1 MLALLSF
8 PSIFVLGNAERWS
21 SNRQLP
27 QFCLPQRTSVQKQ
40 GCHGCRLWN
49 WNPFVVL
56 RKGRGQESICGNS
69 LLHIVLWIVD
79 LDWVLQ
85 HCRLVTLISSERSK
99 TCLRQ
104 DFLVLGDVYCSLL
117 AQSKQIIK
125 DNGYEDVIEV
135 IQAKLED
142 ITELPGYEKVDI
154 IISEWMVRFFLRY
167 S

>member
-1 MLALLSF
+1 M
-8 PSIFVLGNAERWS
+8 
-21 SNRQLP
+21 
-27 QFCLPQRTSVQKQ
+27 
-40 GCHGCRLWN
+40 
-49 WNPFVVL
+49 
-56 RKGRGQESICGNS
+56 
-69 LLHIVLWIVD
+69 
-79 LDWVLQ
+79 
-85 HCRLVTLISSERSK
+85 
-99 TCLRQ
+99 
-104 DFLVLGDVYCSLL
+104 LGDVYCSLL